1 MATQSLAPRGTSL
14 RILLST
20 LLPIITL
27 TLAFSALPPLVDDA
41 DAQVSRGVGR
51 VRGKVMDVDG
61 TPLEGV
67 RVVMTQV
74 STGDSFEIIT
84 DENGNWAKGN
94 LGSGDWNVD
103 FYAEGYAPKGV
114 SVAVRQS
121 GRPPILD
128 TRLDSAA
135 PAETEAVETPFG
147 LALREGN
154 EAFRA
159 EDYEAA
165 LALFQ
170 QATVDFADNEN
181 LHFAY
186 LNAGRAALQLE
197 RYEEAR
203 GYFNETLAATMM
215 NVDAMLG
222 IAESYLLERRIDEA
236 LESLNLIDP
245 TTIEDPI
252 VFYNVAVLLY
262 DKSQI
267 AESVRYF
274 DLALERDPEFI
285 DAHMQIAIAML
296 RTDDN
301 EGARAHL
308 EKIIELVPDSEEAA
322 EAQSFLEVIG

>member
-1 MATQSLAPRGTSL
+1 MAPQSLAPRGMSL
-14 RILLST
+14 RLVLST
-20 LLPIITL
+20 LLPIIA
-27 TLAFSALPPLVDDA
+27 LALVFSALPPLVDDA

-51 VRGKVMDVDG
+51 VRGKVLDPDG
-61 TPLEGV
+61 NPLEGV

-103 FYAEGYAPKGV
+103 FYAEGYAPMGV
-114 SVAVRQS
+114 SVPVTQS
-121 GRPPILD
+121 GRPPVLE
-128 TRLDSAA
+128 TRLDAA
-135 PAETEAVETPFG
+135 TPAETEATETPFG
-147 LALREGN
+147 KTLREGN
-154 EAFRA
+154 DAFRA
-159 EDYEAA
+159 EDYETA
-165 LALFQ
+165 LAVFQ
-170 QATVDFADNEN
+170 QAIVDFADNEN

-186 LNAGRAALQLE
+186 LNAGRAAMQLE

-203 GYFNETLAATMM
+203 GYFNDTLAATMM
-215 NVDAMLG
+215 NVDALLG

-236 LESLNLIDP
+236 MESLNLIDP
-245 TTIEDPI
+245 ATIEDPI

-267 AESVRYF
+267 AGSVQYF
-274 DLALERDPEFI
+274 ELALERDPEFV

-296 RTDDN
+296 RTGDN
-301 EGARAHL
+301 DGARAHL

-322 EAQSFLEVIG
+322 EAQSFLEIIG

>member
-14 RILLST
+14 RIFLST

-27 TLAFSALPPLVDDA
+27 ALVFSVLPPLVDDA

-51 VRGKVMDVDG
+51 VRGKVMDVNG

-84 DENGNWAKGN
+84 DENGSWAKGN

-128 TRLDSAA
+128 TRLDAA
-135 PAETEAVETPFG
+135 VAAETEAVETPFG
-147 LALREGN
+147 KALREGN

-215 NVDAMLG
+215 NIDAMLG

-296 RTDDN
+296 RTGDN